1 MTGLCQAL
9 DPLGIVIFGDEFG
22 AFPHPPQFMEPP
34 PDGPRGDCQ
43 PMLGRELGRSRRA
56 TPARTARQPYGW
68 VGP

>member
-34 PDGPRGDCQ
+34 PDGPRGDGQ
-43 PMLGRELGRSRRA
+43 PMFGRELGR
-56 TPARTARQPYGW
+56 
-68 VGP
+68 